1 MSKNSRQ
8 VGEDQGAKHGPV
20 ELSVRSIPEV
30 NNLWFTWNSIVAVA
44 TGGMY
49 LVFQLT
55 PSVSA
60 IACKKD
66 KAKD

>member
-8 VGEDQGAKHGPV
+8 VGEDQGAKCGPV

-30 NNLWFTWNSIVAVA
+30 NNLWFTWNSIVAV
-44 TGGMY
+44 TIGGMY

-55 PSVSA
+55 HTLSA
-60 IACKKD
+60 IAYKKD
-66 KAKD
+66 KAKA